1 MTGKVTDMG
10 PVLPSMRVDG
20 QVALVTGAGRG
31 IGRGCALALAE
42 AGAEVIVMSRTEAE
56 IRQVAGEIE
65 AKGGTARAFVCDVT
79 DQAALT
85 QAFDDLERLDILVNN
100 AGTNIPGGFLEAT
113 TESLDIMLNL
123 NIRAAFLAAQAAA
136 RIMDRQGGG
145 VIINLSSTFGKVGRP
160 DAAIYSGSK
169 HFIEGLTK
177 SAAVELAPRNI
188 RVVAVGPTAIETPL
202 LKERLKNPGAAAE
215 LREKIPMGRI
225 GQVGDVLGAV
235 VFLASP
241 AAALITGTTIMVD
254 GGWTAP

>member
-1 MTGKVTDMG
+1 MTNTET
-10 PVLPSMRVDG
+10 VLPSMRVDG

-42 AGAEVIVMSRTEAE
+42 AGAEVIVMSRTEDEIKQVAAE
-56 IRQVAGEIE
+56 IV
-65 AKGGTARAFVCDVT
+65 AKGGTARAIVCDVT
-79 DQAALT
+79 DEAALAK
-85 QAFDDLERLDILVNN
+85 AFDGLQRLDILVNN

-113 TESLDIMLNL
+113 TDSLDIMLNL

-136 RIMDRQGGG
+136 RIMDRQGSG
-145 VIINLSSTFGKVGRP
+145 VIINLSSTFGKVGR
-160 DAAIYSGSK
+160 AGASIYSGTK
-169 HFIEGLTK
+169 HFIEGFTK
-177 SAAVELAPRNI
+177 STALELATRNI
-188 RVVAVGPTAIETPL
+188 RVVAVGPTAIETPML
-202 LKERLKNPGAAAE
+202 TERLKDPKVEAS
-215 LREKIPMGRI
+215 LRGGIPMGRL